1 MKRPGYH
8 PLLHGLLLF
17 AAGAVNAGEPAA
29 PPLPVWQTLE
39 YEQRAFMV
47 TARSRIELGATAD
60 DPLTWRLQ
68 AHSSVASNAEEVEL
82 TLRAADGQALRRE
95 RFSQGK
101 DQRYKTYDY
110 LPQMVVRE
118 RFDPPKNTSL
128 PPAQWPLS
136 SRREI
141 PYPPLPAGAVV
152 TDAYA
157 LLELA
162 GRFLDAEAASAEVV
176 VNTEFNFYLVK
187 MSRSTGPA
195 IEVEYRLASGETA
208 SGRRDTRGVSLEISP
223 LAEPDKPDFIMHRE
237 YGQYVRHPFR
247 QLPFTLGRNGSTCSH
262 PICASS
268 RPCLRISRCIRSRAS
283 GESNKDCTSSTNP
296 STSSAPINPRPTGID
311 PGATPASVPC
321 SFHDRKSG

>member
-141 PYPPLPAGAVV
+141 PYPPLPAGTVV

-223 LAEPDKPDFIMHRE
+223 LAEPDKPDFSLLGLHGAITILFA
-237 YGQYVRHPFR
+237 GDQALPL
-247 QLPFTLGRNGSTCSH
+247 QLRGTAPRLGSAEINLRAATL
-262 PICASS
+262 
-268 RPCLRISRCIRSRAS
+268 RPDAPGNPGPGRAS
-283 GESNKDCTSSTNP
+283 AAEQGK
-296 STSSAPINPRPTGID
+296 
-311 PGATPASVPC
+311 
-321 SFHDRKSG
+321 